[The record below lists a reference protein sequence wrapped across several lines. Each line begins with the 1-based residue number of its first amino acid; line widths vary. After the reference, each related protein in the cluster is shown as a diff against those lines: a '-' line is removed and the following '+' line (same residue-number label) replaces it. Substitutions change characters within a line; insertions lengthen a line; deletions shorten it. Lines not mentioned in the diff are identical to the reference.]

1 IYTCHCGAN
10 SYPPHYCDSAV
21 IWPKQFSTCII
32 SIIFYVSRFPEHL
45 YPGKFDYFGHSHNN
59 HNMSWSLLPLINS
72 WRRVSQMGFHIRRQL
87 FSSVPVEDVEVPRVT
102 TIAWVQSI
110 RRHKTKTFL
119 NINDGTSPNNLQ
131 VVCSTPNVPEG
142 LSVGSAICVEGQV
155 VFRGQSN
162 ESEVRAERVRL
173 LSPPTATTTAE
184 ASHIVGAMSHSRP
197 RLGLLRSEHGLFWRH
212 RLPEIAAM
220 LRLRATCKSI
230 VRRVLQTRGYLEV
243 DTPILTTTDC
253 EGAGETFLVKS
264 TSKPGEDQ
272 VSAPLHLTVSAQL
285 HLEALA
291 LGMSKVY
298 TLSPTFRAEPSH
310 SRLHLAEFLMLE
322 AESVTM
328 TTVDTLCDEIEGI
341 VRDIASH
348 YLDLLSTTSENDLHY
363 VLSYL
368 SETSDTVSPPKHLET
383 LQSVLCRPFARMT
396 FSEALDYLKRYG
408 KRSPTTNAEVSGFS
422 KEEEQALCVSV
433 GGGVFVTDF
442 PATQK
447 PFYCAQLLTS
457 RTATPLAA
465 AVDLLIPGVGELV
478 GGSVRESRKEVLLT
492 QMPGGETG
500 ALGWYASLRGHGSAP
515 HGGFGLGFDRLL
527 LWMLGVNNI
536 RDTRQEL
543 IDVVALSS
551 SAC

>member
-1 IYTCHCGAN
+1 M
-10 SYPPHYCDSAV
+10 V
-21 IWPKQFSTCII
+21 
-32 SIIFYVSRFPEHL
+32 SIFQSVWTRTLSPGVLRSVLRSHDMSFPL
-45 YPGKFDYFGHSHNN
+45 L
-59 HNMSWSLLPLINS
+59 SLITS
-72 WRRVSQMGFHIRRQL
+72 WRRVLQVGFCIRRQL
-87 FSSVPVEDVEVPRVT
+87 FSSSPVEVVDVPRAT

-119 NINDGTSPNNLQ
+119 NVNDGTSPNDLQ
-131 VVCSTPNVPEG
+131 VVCLTSNVPQG
-142 LSVGSAICVEGQV
+142 LSVGSAVCVEGQV
-155 VFRGQSN
+155 VLRGQSN
-162 ESEVRAERVRL
+162 ESEVRAESIRL
-173 LSPPTATTTAE
+173 LSPPATATTAE
-184 ASHIVGAMSHSRP
+184 TSHIVGAMSHSRP

-220 LRLRATCKSI
+220 LRLRAACKSI
-230 VRRVLQTRGYLEV
+230 VHRALQARGYLEV
-243 DTPILTTTDC
+243 DTPILTTADC

-264 TSKPGEDQ
+264 TSKTEEDQ

-328 TTVDTLCDEIEGI
+328 TTVDALCDEIESI
-341 VRDIASH
+341 VHGIASP
-348 YLDLLSTTSENDLHY
+348 YLNLLSTTSQNDLRH

-368 SETSDTVSPPKHLET
+368 SETPSAVAPSEHLET
-383 LQSVLCRPFARMT
+383 LQSVLGRPFARIT
-396 FSEALDYLKRYG
+396 FSEALSYLERHG
-408 KRSPTTNAEVSGFS
+408 KRSFTANTGVSGFS

-442 PATQK
+442 PAAQK
-447 PFYCAQLLTS
+447 PFYCAPSLTS
-457 RTATPLAA
+457 RNAAPLAA

-478 GGSVRESRKEVLLT
+478 GGSVRESRKEVLLIRV
-492 QMPGGETG
+492 PGGETG
-500 ALGWYASLRGHGSAP
+500 ALRWYANLRGHGSAP

-527 LWMLGVNNI
+527 LWLLGINNI
-536 RDTRQEL
+536 RDTVTFPREIGKMHL
-543 IDVVALSS
+543 
-551 SAC
+551 